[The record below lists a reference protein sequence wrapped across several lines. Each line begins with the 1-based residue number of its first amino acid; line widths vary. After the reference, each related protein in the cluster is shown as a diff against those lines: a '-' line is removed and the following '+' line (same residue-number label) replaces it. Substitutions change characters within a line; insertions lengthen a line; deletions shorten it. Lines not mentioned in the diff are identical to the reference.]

1 MSASKTE
8 NPSNSNDRAAE
19 MNSLEIERLGYEQ
32 AFKTLEQLV
41 ASMESGQLS
50 LEEALDAYKRGNM
63 LLEHCQKSLAAVE
76 QQVKILN
83 ERQQLTTFNSGDE

>member
-1 MSASKTE
+1 MSAAKNQTPL
-8 NPSNSNDRAAE
+8 NLNDNAAE
-19 MNSLEIERLGYEQ
+19 LSSLSYEQ
-32 AFKTLEQLV
+32 AFKALEQIV

-50 LEEALDAYKRGNM
+50 LEDALDAYKRGNM

-83 ERQQLTTFNSGDE
+83 DRQQLTPFNHGDE

>member
-1 MSASKTE
+1 MSAAKNQTPL
-8 NPSNSNDRAAE
+8 NLNDSAAE
-19 MNSLEIERLGYEQ
+19 LSSLSYEQ
-32 AFKTLEQLV
+32 AFKALEQIV

-50 LEEALDAYKRGNM
+50 LEDSLDAYKRGNM

-83 ERQQLTTFNSGDE
+83 ERQQLTPFNQGDE

>member
-1 MSASKTE
+1 MSASKTQT
-8 NPSNSNDRAAE
+8 PQSSNDSPAE
-19 MNSLEIERLGYEQ
+19 INSSELNSLGYEQ
-32 AFKTLEQLV
+32 AFKALEQIV

-50 LEEALDAYKRGNM
+50 LEDALEAYKRGNM

-83 ERQQLTTFNSGDE
+83 ERQQLTPFNSNDE